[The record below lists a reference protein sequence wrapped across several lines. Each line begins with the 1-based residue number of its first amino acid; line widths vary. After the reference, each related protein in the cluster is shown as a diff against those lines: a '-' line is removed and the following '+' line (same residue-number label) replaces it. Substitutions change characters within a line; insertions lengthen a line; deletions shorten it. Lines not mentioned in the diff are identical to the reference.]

1 MAASFRGGLF
11 LPSGCLPGGAVRAT
25 LEQHMKDVRATT
37 EAVRDAALPHA
48 VIRFKRAVQFPRFS
62 MAEGERW
69 GFVVYGK
76 TADRIAAIKAGDRF
90 DFAGGQCL
98 AVDVDII
105 YEGPGNLDFSR
116 AAGYI

>member
-1 MAASFRGGLF
+1 MAR
-11 LPSGCLPGGAVRAT
+11 SGIQV
-25 LEQHMKDVRATT
+25 
-37 EAVRDAALPHA
+37 VRDADLPRA
-48 VIRFKRAVQFPRFS
+48 VIRFKRAVQFPRFG

-98 AVDVDII
+98 AIDVEII
-105 YEGPGNLDFSR
+105 YEGPANLDFSR